1 MLTAEHDPQSASFDG
16 RVRPVVIGDGA
27 WLAYRALVLPGA
39 VVGEGAVVAAG
50 AVVRSPVAARTIVA
64 GNPATPI
71 AARDA
76 GAQAELEPYRRFLH

>member
-1 MLTAEHDPQSASFDG
+1 M
-16 RVRPVVIGDGA
+16 RPVVIGDGA

-50 AVVRSPVAARTIVA
+50 AVVRSTVAARTIVA